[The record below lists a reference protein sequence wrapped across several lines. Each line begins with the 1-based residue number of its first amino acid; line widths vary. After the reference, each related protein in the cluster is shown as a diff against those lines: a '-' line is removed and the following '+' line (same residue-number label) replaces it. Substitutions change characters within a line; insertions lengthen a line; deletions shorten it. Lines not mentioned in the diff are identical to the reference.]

1 MSILDKIENE
11 IVEKRKS
18 EKEKAKLHSEL
29 RGIYAL
35 IKMDRDFSDDDKIST
50 FEAIR
55 EIVKNE
61 NF

>member
-1 MSILDKIENE
+1 MNILDRIENE

-18 EKEKAKLHSEL
+18 EKEKAKLHGDL
-29 RGIYAL
+29 KGIYAL
-35 IKMDRDFSDDDKIST
+35 IRMDRDFSDDDKIST